1 MTSINSCHELAH
13 DNHLFNQIKLFTK
26 TSQWGVTEI
35 SEPGDVGGYMSDL
48 KIVIREQR
56 WLQLLFLNN

>member
-1 MTSINSCHELAH
+1 MTSINSCHKLAH

-35 SEPGDVGGYMSDL
+35 SEPGDVGEWFENSD
-48 KIVIREQR
+48 
-56 WLQLLFLNN
+56 